1 MCVFTLG
8 EVGWSGGCGDRA
20 WVALLGS
27 SKRVSKGKI
36 KSLFDSDMVH
46 FLRQC
51 QEAQDQI

>member
-1 MCVFTLG
+1 MCVCALG